1 MNIKGHL
8 LKILFFFVL
17 VGSIVNADI
26 RVIPIYEINGNNV
39 YYRTENGLKKLPN
52 ADAKTFEILDYH
64 IAKDKNSVYYWDEK
78 LNKIDPKTFEV
89 VEGYGITIFKDKNGI
104 YTFGKNYDK
113 LKIINFKENGIDID
127 FNDFKVI
134 SSKDPTIYRNKNDI
148 YFQKG
153 GKILQIKNVD
163 AKTFEEINGRSY
175 LDNKYYRDKN
185 NVYYFSEDK
194 MLKLENADRNS
205 VNELSENILKDKNY
219 VYFENQQIKG
229 LDINSF
235 KVIYENRISEPEN
248 LIKDKNGVYYIDEN
262 KKTLIKFRND
272 EIDTKSFKIANEI
285 LDNYFKDKNNVY
297 YLENYKLHK
306 LEDLDIETYQNISM
320 TRYKKDKNNLYFK
333 WKKVKNVNLDDVEII
348 ENDFIKIKDT
358 LYEISSFEEKEVE
371 IAPLTVD
378 INTFEHI
385 DNRYY
390 KDKTNIYYNKNGK
403 LKKIEDVNFKSFGI
417 LEENSYFGKDKNNIY
432 YKGDKLEKIDRNSFK
447 VLNESYDNSIIKDKN
462 GIYILAKESSIKTI
476 KIDKNIKNIDFNSF
490 EEITNYPYVFKDK
503 NAVYTLNTDDDKIAT
518 VFNFRG
524 IDYKINELSG
534 VNPNTFEMI
543 EPSYF
548 KDDKNVYYFSDKEK
562 MMIKVENVDTESF
575 EIMNDDYA
583 KDKNNAYYKGKIF
596 KEADS
601 KTLDKHYNEND
612 NGYKIRDKKKVYKI
626 KELN

>member
-8 LKILFFFVL
+8 LKILLLFVL
-17 VGSIVNADI
+17 AGSVANADI
-26 RVIPIYEINGNNV
+26 RVIPIYKINGNSV

-52 ADAKTFEILDYH
+52 ADAKTFEILGYH
-64 IAKDKNSVYYWDEK
+64 VAKDKNSVYYWDEK
-78 LNKIDPKTFEV
+78 LNKIDPKTFEI
-89 VEGYGITIFKDKNGI
+89 VEGYYITIFKDKNGI

-127 FNDFKVI
+127 FNNFKVI
-134 SSKDPTIYRNKNDI
+134 SSEDSTIYKNKNDI

-163 AKTFEEINGRSY
+163 AKTFEKINGRSY

-205 VNELSENILKDKNY
+205 VNELSKNILRDKNN
-219 VYFENQQIKG
+219 VYFENKQIKG
-229 LDINSF
+229 LDINSI
-235 KVIYENRISEPEN
+235 KVIYENGISEPEN
-248 LIKDKNGVYYIDEN
+248 LIKDKNGIYYIDEN

-272 EIDTKSFKIANEI
+272 EIDIESFGIANEM
-285 LDNYFKDKNNVY
+285 LDDYFKDKNNVY

-320 TRYKKDKNNLYFK
+320 TRYNKDKKHLYFK
-333 WKKVKNVNLDDVEII
+333 WKKVKNVNPDDVEII

-358 LYEISSFEEKEVE
+358 LYEIFNFEEKEVE

-403 LKKIEDVNFKSFGI
+403 LKKIEDVNFKSFAI

-432 YKGDKLEKIDRNSFK
+432 YKGDILEKIDKNSFK

-462 GIYILAKESSIKTI
+462 GIYILTKESSIKTI
-476 KIDKNIKNIDFNSF
+476 KINKNIKNIDFNSF

-503 NAVYTLNTDDDKIAT
+503 NAVYTLNADDDKIAT

-524 IDYKINELSG
+524 IDYKINELSDA
-534 VNPNTFEMI
+534 NPKKFDMMELN
-543 EPSYF
+543 YF

-562 MMIKVENVDTESF
+562 MIKKIKNADIKSF

-583 KDKNNAYYKGKIF
+583 KDKNNTYYKGKIF
-596 KEADS
+596 KEADV
-601 KTLDKHYNEND
+601 KTLDKHYDENN
-612 NGYKIRDKKKVYKI
+612 NGYKIKDKKKVYKT
-626 KELN
+626 KK

>member
-8 LKILFFFVL
+8 LKILLLFVL

-26 RVIPIYEINGNNV
+26 RVIPIYKINGNSV
-39 YYRTENGLKKLPN
+39 YYRTENGLEKLQN
-52 ADAKTFEILDYH
+52 ADAKTFEIF
-64 IAKDKNSVYYWDEK
+64 KESKSFGRDKNNVYYLGDK

-89 VEGYGITIFKDKNGI
+89 VEGYYITMFKDKNGI

-134 SSKDPTIYRNKNDI
+134 SSENPTIYRNKNDV

-153 GKILQIKNVD
+153 GKIYPIKNMD
-163 AKTFEEINGRSY
+163 AKTFEKINGRSY

-185 NVYYFSEDK
+185 DVYYFSSDK

-205 VNELSENILKDKNY
+205 VNELSKNILRDKNN

-229 LDINSF
+229 LDVNSF

-262 KKTLIKFRND
+262 KKTLIKFKNN
-272 EIDTKSFKIANEI
+272 EIDIESFGIANKM
-285 LDNYFKDKNNVY
+285 LDDYFKDKNNVY
-297 YLENYKLHK
+297 YLEDYKLHR
-306 LEDLDIETYQNISM
+306 LDNLDIETYQNIFM

-333 WKKVKNVNLDDVEII
+333 WKKVKNVNPNDVEII

-358 LYEISSFEEKEVE
+358 LYEISNFEEKEVE
-371 IAPLTVD
+371 ILPLAVD
-378 INTFEHI
+378 VKSFEYI
-385 DNRYY
+385 DNKYY

-403 LKKIEDVNFKSFGI
+403 LKKIEDVNFKSFEI

-462 GIYILAKESSIKTI
+462 GIYILTKESSIKTI
-476 KIDKNIKNIDFNSF
+476 KIDKNIKNIDFNNF

-503 NAVYTLNTDDDKIAT
+503 NAVYTLNTDDDKTVT
-518 VFNFRG
+518 VFSFEKN
-524 IDYKINELSG
+524 DYKLNKLNNIN
-534 VNPNTFEMI
+534 PKKFDMI
-543 EPSYF
+543 EFNYF
-548 KDDKNVYYFSDKEK
+548 KDDKNIFYFSDKEK
-562 MMIKVENVDTESF
+562 IMKKIENADIESF
-575 EIMNDDYA
+575 EVLNDDYS
-583 KDKNNAYYKGKIF
+583 KDKNSKYYHG
-596 KEADS
+596 E
-601 KTLDKHYNEND
+601 
-612 NGYKIRDKKKVYKI
+612 RI
-626 KELN
+626 K

>member
-8 LKILFFFVL
+8 LKILFLFFL
-17 VGSIVNADI
+17 AGSIVNADI
-26 RVIPIYEINGNNV
+26 RVVPFYEIHGNSV
-39 YYRTENGLKKLPN
+39 YYRTENGLEKLQN
-52 ADAKTFEILDYH
+52 SDAKTFEILGYYV
-64 IAKDKNSVYYWDEK
+64 AKDKNSVYYWDEK

-89 VEGYGITIFKDKNGI
+89 VEGYYITIFKDKNGI

-148 YFQKG
+148 YFQEG
-153 GKILQIKNVD
+153 GKIYPIKNVD
-163 AKTFEEINGRSY
+163 AKTFEKINGRSY
-175 LDNKYYRDKN
+175 THNKYYRDKN

-194 MLKLENADRNS
+194 MLKLENADINS
-205 VNELSENILKDKNY
+205 INELSENILKDKNN
-219 VYFENQQIKG
+219 VYFKNQQIKG
-229 LDINSF
+229 LDINSI

-262 KKTLIKFRND
+262 KKILIKFKND
-272 EIDTKSFKIANEI
+272 EIDIESFGIANKM
-285 LDNYFKDKNNVY
+285 LDDYFKDKNNVY

-333 WKKVKNVNLDDVEII
+333 WKKVKNVNPNDVEII

-358 LYEISSFEEKEVE
+358 LYEISNFEEKEVE
-371 IAPLTVD
+371 ILPLAVD
-378 INTFEHI
+378 VKSFEYI
-385 DNRYY
+385 DNKYY

-432 YKGDKLEKIDRNSFK
+432 YKGDKLEKIDRNSFR

-462 GIYILAKESSIKTI
+462 GIYILTKESSIKTI

-490 EEITNYPYVFKDK
+490 IEITNNPYIFKDK
-503 NAVYTLNTDDDKIAT
+503 NAVYTLNTDDDKTVT
-518 VFNFRG
+518 VFSFEKNN
-524 IDYKINELSG
+524 YKLNKLNNINPKKFDMMEL
-534 VNPNTFEMI
+534 N
-543 EPSYF
+543 YF
-548 KDDKNVYYFSDKEK
+548 KDDKNIFYFSDKEK
-562 MMIKVENVDTESF
+562 IMKKIENADIESF
-575 EIMNDDYA
+575 EVLNDDYS
-583 KDKNNAYYKGKIF
+583 KDKNSKYYHG
-596 KEADS
+596 E
-601 KTLDKHYNEND
+601 
-612 NGYKIRDKKKVYKI
+612 RI
-626 KELN
+626 K

>member
-8 LKILFFFVL
+8 LKILLLFVL
-17 VGSIVNADI
+17 AGSVVNADI
-26 RVIPIYEINGNNV
+26 RVVPFYEINGNSV
-39 YYRTENGLKKLPN
+39 YHRTENGLEKLQN
-52 ADAKTFEILDYH
+52 ADAKTFEIF
-64 IAKDKNSVYYWDEK
+64 KESKSFGRDKNNVYYLGDK

-89 VEGYGITIFKDKNGI
+89 VEGYYITMFKDKNGI

-113 LKIINFKENGIDID
+113 LKIINFKEDGIDID

-134 SSKDPTIYRNKNDI
+134 SSEDPTIYKNKNDI

-163 AKTFEEINGRSY
+163 AKTFEKINGRSY

-194 MLKLENADRNS
+194 MLKIENADRNS
-205 VNELSENILKDKNY
+205 VNELSKNILRDKNN
-219 VYFENQQIKG
+219 VYFENKQIKG
-229 LDINSF
+229 LDINSI

-248 LIKDKNGVYYIDEN
+248 LIKDKNGIYYIDEN

-272 EIDTKSFKIANEI
+272 EIDIESFGIANEM
-285 LDNYFKDKNNVY
+285 LDDYFKDKNNVY

-333 WKKVKNVNLDDVEII
+333 WKKIKNVNPDDVEII

-358 LYEISSFEEKEVE
+358 LYEIFNFEEKEVE

-403 LKKIEDVNFKSFGI
+403 LKKIKDVNFKSFGM

-462 GIYILAKESSIKTI
+462 GIYILTKESSIKTI
-476 KIDKNIKNIDFNSF
+476 KINKNIKNIDFNSF
-490 EEITNYPYVFKDK
+490 EKITNYPYVFKDK

-518 VFNFRG
+518 VFDFRG
-524 IDYKINELSG
+524 IDYKINELSEA
-534 VNPNTFEMI
+534 NPKKFDMMELN
-543 EPSYF
+543 YF
-548 KDDKNVYYFSDKEK
+548 KDDKNIFYFSDKEK
-562 MMIKVENVDTESF
+562 MIKKIKNADIESF
-575 EIMNDDYA
+575 EIMNDDYV
-583 KDKNNAYYKGKIF
+583 KDKNGEYYRGEKIS
-596 KEADS
+596 E
-601 KTLDKHYNEND
+601 
-612 NGYKIRDKKKVYKI
+612 IREI
-626 KELN
+626 K

>member
-8 LKILFFFVL
+8 LKILFLFFL
-17 VGSIVNADI
+17 AGSIVNADI
-26 RVIPIYEINGNNV
+26 RVVPFYEIHGNSV
-39 YYRTENGLKKLPN
+39 YYRTENGL
-52 ADAKTFEILDYH
+52 
-64 IAKDKNSVYYWDEK
+64 EK
-78 LNKIDPKTFEV
+78 LQNSDAKTFEV

-113 LKIINFKENGIDID
+113 LKVINFKENGIDID

-153 GKILQIKNVD
+153 GKIYPIKNVD
-163 AKTFEEINGRSY
+163 AKTFEKINGRSY

-194 MLKLENADRNS
+194 MLKLENADRKS

-219 VYFENQQIKG
+219 VYFEDQQIKG
-229 LDINSF
+229 LDVSSF
-235 KVIYENRISEPEN
+235 KVIYENRILEPEN

-272 EIDTKSFKIANEI
+272 EIDIESFGIANEM
-285 LDNYFKDKNNVY
+285 LDGYFKDKNNVY

-306 LEDLDIETYQNISM
+306 LDDLDIETYQNISM

-333 WKKVKNVNLDDVEII
+333 WKKVKNVNPNDVEII

-358 LYEISSFEEKEVE
+358 LYEISNFEEKEVE
-371 IAPLTVD
+371 ILPLAVD
-378 INTFEHI
+378 VKSFEYI
-385 DNRYY
+385 DNKYY

-432 YKGDKLEKIDRNSFK
+432 YKGDKLEKIDRNSFR

-462 GIYILAKESSIKTI
+462 GIYILTEKSNEI
-476 KIDKNIKNIDFNSF
+476 KINKISENQNNIDFNSF
-490 EEITNYPYVFKDK
+490 IEITNNPYIFKDK
-503 NAVYTLNTDDDKIAT
+503 NSVYTLNTDDDKTVT
-518 VFNFRG
+518 VFSFEKN
-524 IDYKINELSG
+524 DYKLNKLNNIN
-534 VNPNTFEMI
+534 PKKFDMI
-543 EPSYF
+543 EFNYF
-548 KDDKNVYYFSDKEK
+548 KDDKNIFYFSNKEK
-562 MMIKVENVDTESF
+562 IMKKIENADVESF
-575 EIMNDDYA
+575 EVLNDDYS
-583 KDKNNAYYKGKIF
+583 KDKNSKYYHG
-596 KEADS
+596 E
-601 KTLDKHYNEND
+601 
-612 NGYKIRDKKKVYKI
+612 RI
-626 KELN
+626 K

>member
-8 LKILFFFVL
+8 LKILLLFVL

-26 RVIPIYEINGNNV
+26 RVIPIYKINGNSV
-39 YYRTENGLKKLPN
+39 YYRTENGLEKLQN
-52 ADAKTFEILDYH
+52 ADAKTFEILGYH
-64 IAKDKNSVYYWDEK
+64 IAKDKNYVYYWDEK
-78 LNKIDPKTFEV
+78 LSKIDPKTFEV
-89 VEGYGITIFKDKNGI
+89 VEGYYITIFKDKNGI

-134 SSKDPTIYRNKNDI
+134 SSEDPTIYKNKNDI

-163 AKTFEEINGRSY
+163 AKTFEKINGRNY

-229 LDINSF
+229 LDVNSF

-272 EIDTKSFKIANEI
+272 EIDIESFGIANEM
-285 LDNYFKDKNNVY
+285 LDDYFKDKNNVY

-320 TRYKKDKNNLYFK
+320 TRYKKDK
-333 WKKVKNVNLDDVEII
+333 I
-348 ENDFIKIKDT
+348 
-358 LYEISSFEEKEVE
+358 
-371 IAPLTVD
+371 
-378 INTFEHI
+378 
-385 DNRYY
+385 
-390 KDKTNIYYNKNGK
+390 NIYYNKNGK
-403 LKKIEDVNFKSFGI
+403 LKKIEDVNFKSFEI

-447 VLNESYDNSIIKDKN
+447 VLNESYGNSIIKDKN
-462 GIYILAKESSIKTI
+462 GIYILTKESSIKTI
-476 KIDKNIKNIDFNSF
+476 KIDKKIKNIDFDSF

-503 NAVYTLNTDDDKIAT
+503 NAVYTLNTYDDKIVT
-518 VFNFRG
+518 VFSSKEN
-524 IDYKINELSG
+524 DYKINELSG
-534 VNPNTFEMI
+534 VNPNTFEML
-543 EPSYF
+543 EPNYF
-548 KDDKNVYYFSDKEK
+548 KDKKNVYYFSDKEK
-562 MMIKVENVDTESF
+562 MMIKIENVDTESF

-596 KEADS
+596 KETDA
-601 KTLDKHYNEND
+601 KTLDKHYNKKN

-626 KELN
+626 KELD

>member
-1 MNIKGHL
+1 MNIKRYL
-8 LKILFFFVL
+8 LKILILLVL
-17 VGSIVNADI
+17 VGSVANADI
-26 RVIPIYEINGNNV
+26 LVVPFFEIHENSV
-39 YYRTENGLKKLPN
+39 YYRTENGLEKLQN
-52 ADAKTFEILDYH
+52 ADAKTFEIF
-64 IAKDKNSVYYWDEK
+64 KESKSFGRDKNNVYYLGDK

-89 VEGYGITIFKDKNGI
+89 VEGYYITMFKDKNGI

-134 SSKDPTIYRNKNDI
+134 SSENPTIYRNKNDV

-153 GKILQIKNVD
+153 GKIYPIKNVD
-163 AKTFEEINGRSY
+163 AKTFEKINGRSY

-185 NVYYFSEDK
+185 NVYYFSSDK

-205 VNELSENILKDKNY
+205 VNELSKNILRDKNN

-229 LDINSF
+229 LDVNSF

-262 KKTLIKFRND
+262 KKTLIKFKNN
-272 EIDTKSFKIANEI
+272 EIDIESFGIANKM
-285 LDNYFKDKNNVY
+285 LDDYFKDKNNVY

-306 LEDLDIETYQNISM
+306 LDDLDIETYQNISM

-333 WKKVKNVNLDDVEII
+333 WKKVKNVNPNDVEII

-358 LYEISSFEEKEVE
+358 LYEIANFEEKEVE
-371 IAPLTVD
+371 ILPLAVD
-378 INTFEHI
+378 VKTFEYI

-462 GIYILAKESSIKTI
+462 GIYILTEKSNEI
-476 KIDKNIKNIDFNSF
+476 KINKISENQNNIDFNSF
-490 EEITNYPYVFKDK
+490 IEITNNPYIFKDK
-503 NAVYTLNTDDDKIAT
+503 NSVYTLNTDDDKTVT
-518 VFNFRG
+518 VFSFEKN
-524 IDYKINELSG
+524 DYKLNKLNNIN
-534 VNPNTFEMI
+534 PKKFDMI
-543 EPSYF
+543 EFNYF
-548 KDDKNVYYFSDKEK
+548 KDDKNIFYFSDKEK
-562 MMIKVENVDTESF
+562 IMKKIENADVESF
-575 EIMNDDYA
+575 EVLNDDYS
-583 KDKNNAYYKGKIF
+583 KDKNSKYYHG
-596 KEADS
+596 E
-601 KTLDKHYNEND
+601 
-612 NGYKIRDKKKVYKI
+612 RI
-626 KELN
+626 K

>member
-8 LKILFFFVL
+8 LKILFLFVL
-17 VGSIVNADI
+17 VGSVANADI
-26 RVIPIYEINGNNV
+26 RMMPFYEIHGNSV
-39 YYRTENGLKKLPN
+39 YYRTENGLEKLQN
-52 ADAKTFEILDYH
+52 ADAKTFEILGYH
-64 IAKDKNSVYYWDEK
+64 IAKDKNYVYYRDEK
-78 LNKIDPKTFEV
+78 LSKIDPKTFEV
-89 VEGYGITIFKDKNGI
+89 VEGYYITIFKDKNGI

-113 LKIINFKENGIDID
+113 LKIINFKEDGIDID

-134 SSKDPTIYRNKNDI
+134 SSEDPTIYKNKNDI

-163 AKTFEEINGRSY
+163 AKTFEKINGRSY

-194 MLKLENADRNS
+194 MLKMENADINS
-205 VNELSENILKDKNY
+205 INELSENILKDKNY

-229 LDINSF
+229 LDVNSF
-235 KVIYENRISEPEN
+235 KVIYENRISEPKN
-248 LIKDKNGVYYIDEN
+248 LIKDKNGIYYIDEN

-272 EIDTKSFKIANEI
+272 EIDIESFGIANEM
-285 LDNYFKDKNNVY
+285 LDDYFKDKNNVY
-297 YLENYKLHK
+297 YLEEYKLHR

-333 WKKVKNVNLDDVEII
+333 WKKVKNVNPDDVEII

-358 LYEISSFEEKEVE
+358 LYEISNFEEKEVE
-371 IAPLTVD
+371 ILPLAV
-378 INTFEHI
+378 NVKSFEYI
-385 DNRYY
+385 DNKYY

-462 GIYILAKESSIKTI
+462 GIYILTKESSIKTI

-524 IDYKINELSG
+524 IDYKINELSDA
-534 VNPNTFEMI
+534 NPNIFDMI
-543 EPSYF
+543 ELNYF

-562 MMIKVENVDTESF
+562 MIKKIKNVDSESF

-583 KDKNNAYYKGKIF
+583 KDKNGEYYRG
-596 KEADS
+596 E
-601 KTLDKHYNEND
+601 
-612 NGYKIRDKKKVYKI
+612 KIRENREI
-626 KELN
+626 K

>member
-1 MNIKGHL
+1 MNIKRYL
-8 LKILFFFVL
+8 LKILLLLVL
-17 VGSIVNADI
+17 VGSVANADI
-26 RVIPIYEINGNNV
+26 LVVPFYEIHENSV
-39 YYRTENGLKKLPN
+39 YYRTENGLEKLQN
-52 ADAKTFEILDYH
+52 ADAKTFEIF
-64 IAKDKNSVYYWDEK
+64 KESRSFGRDKNNVYYLGDK

-89 VEGYGITIFKDKNGI
+89 VEGYYITMFKDKNGI

-134 SSKDPTIYRNKNDI
+134 SSENPNIYRNKNDV

-153 GKILQIKNVD
+153 GKIYPIKNVD
-163 AKTFEEINGRSY
+163 AKTFEKINGHSY

-229 LDINSF
+229 LDVNSF
-235 KVIYENRISEPEN
+235 KVIYQNRISEPEN

-262 KKTLIKFRND
+262 KKTLIKFKNN
-272 EIDTKSFKIANEI
+272 EIDIESFGIANKM
-285 LDNYFKDKNNVY
+285 LDDYFKDKNNVY

-306 LEDLDIETYQNISM
+306 LDDLDIETYQNISM

-333 WKKVKNVNLDDVEII
+333 WKKVKNVNPNDVEII

-358 LYEISSFEEKEVE
+358 LYEISNFEEKEVE
-371 IAPLTVD
+371 ILPLAVD
-378 INTFEHI
+378 VKSFEYI
-385 DNRYY
+385 DNKYY

-417 LEENSYFGKDKNNIY
+417 PEENSYFGKDKNNIY
-432 YKGDKLEKIDRNSFK
+432 YKGDKLEKIDRNSFR

-462 GIYILAKESSIKTI
+462 GIYILTKESSIKTI
-476 KIDKNIKNIDFNSF
+476 KIDKNIKNIDFNNF

-503 NAVYTLNTDDDKIAT
+503 NAVYTLNTDDDKTVT
-518 VFNFRG
+518 VFSFEKN
-524 IDYKINELSG
+524 DYKLNKLNNIN
-534 VNPNTFEMI
+534 PKKFDMI
-543 EPSYF
+543 EFNYF
-548 KDDKNVYYFSDKEK
+548 KDDKNIFYFSDKEK
-562 MMIKVENVDTESF
+562 IMKKIENADIESF
-575 EIMNDDYA
+575 EVLNDDYS
-583 KDKNNAYYKGKIF
+583 KDKNSKYYHG
-596 KEADS
+596 E
-601 KTLDKHYNEND
+601 
-612 NGYKIRDKKKVYKI
+612 RI
-626 KELN
+626 K

>member
-1 MNIKGHL
+1 
-8 LKILFFFVL
+8 
-17 VGSIVNADI
+17 
-26 RVIPIYEINGNNV
+26 
-39 YYRTENGLKKLPN
+39 
-52 ADAKTFEILDYH
+52 
-64 IAKDKNSVYYWDEK
+64 
-78 LNKIDPKTFEV
+78 
-89 VEGYGITIFKDKNGI
+89 
-104 YTFGKNYDK
+104 
-113 LKIINFKENGIDID
+113 
-127 FNDFKVI
+127 
-134 SSKDPTIYRNKNDI
+134 
-148 YFQKG
+148 
-153 GKILQIKNVD
+153 
-163 AKTFEEINGRSY
+163 
-175 LDNKYYRDKN
+175 
-185 NVYYFSEDK
+185 

-205 VNELSENILKDKNY
+205 VNELSKNILRDKNN
-219 VYFENQQIKG
+219 VYFENKQIKG
-229 LDINSF
+229 LDINSI
-235 KVIYENRISEPEN
+235 KVIYENGISEPEN
-248 LIKDKNGVYYIDEN
+248 LIKDKNGIYYIDEN

-272 EIDTKSFKIANEI
+272 EIDIESFGIANEM
-285 LDNYFKDKNNVY
+285 LDDYFKDKNNVY

-333 WKKVKNVNLDDVEII
+333 WKKVKNVNPDDVEII

-358 LYEISSFEEKEVE
+358 LYEIFNFEEKEVE
-371 IAPLTVD
+371 IVPLTVD

-462 GIYILAKESSIKTI
+462 GIYILTKESSIKTI

-524 IDYKINELSG
+524 IDYKINELSDA
-534 VNPNTFEMI
+534 NPKKFDMMELN
-543 EPSYF
+543 YF

-562 MMIKVENVDTESF
+562 MIKKIKNVDSESF

-583 KDKNNAYYKGKIF
+583 KDKNGEYYRG
-596 KEADS
+596 E
-601 KTLDKHYNEND
+601 
-612 NGYKIRDKKKVYKI
+612 KIRENREI
-626 KELN
+626 K

>member
-8 LKILFFFVL
+8 LKILLLFVL

-26 RVIPIYEINGNNV
+26 RMMPFYEIHGNSV
-39 YYRTENGLKKLPN
+39 YYRTENGLEKLQN
-52 ADAKTFEILDYH
+52 ADAKTFEILGYH
-64 IAKDKNSVYYWDEK
+64 IAKDKNYVYYRDEK
-78 LNKIDPKTFEV
+78 LSKIDPKTFEV
-89 VEGYGITIFKDKNGI
+89 VEGYYITIFKDKNGI

-113 LKIINFKENGIDID
+113 LKIINFKEDGIDID

-134 SSKDPTIYRNKNDI
+134 SSEDPTIYRNKNDI

-163 AKTFEEINGRSY
+163 AKTFEKINGRNY

-229 LDINSF
+229 LDVNSF
-235 KVIYENRISEPEN
+235 KVIYENRISEPKN
-248 LIKDKNGVYYIDEN
+248 LIKDKNGIYYIDEN

-272 EIDTKSFKIANEI
+272 EIDIESFGIANEM
-285 LDNYFKDKNNVY
+285 LDDYFKDKNNVY
-297 YLENYKLHK
+297 YLEEYKLHR
-306 LEDLDIETYQNISM
+306 LDGLDIETYQNISM
-320 TRYKKDKNNLYFK
+320 TRYKKDKNNLFFK
-333 WKKVKNVNLDDVEII
+333 WKKVKNVNPDDVEII
-348 ENDFIKIKDT
+348 ENNFIKIKDT
-358 LYEISSFEEKEVE
+358 LYEIFNFEEKEVE

-447 VLNESYDNSIIKDKN
+447 VLNESYNNSIIKDKN
-462 GIYILAKESSIKTI
+462 GIYILTKESSIKTI

-524 IDYKINELSG
+524 IDYKINELSDA
-534 VNPNTFEMI
+534 NPNMFDMI
-543 EPSYF
+543 ELNYF

-562 MMIKVENVDTESF
+562 MIKKIKNVDSESF

-626 KELN
+626 KELD

>member
-8 LKILFFFVL
+8 LKILLLFVL
-17 VGSIVNADI
+17 AGSIVNADI
-26 RVIPIYEINGNNV
+26 RMMPFYEIHGNSV
-39 YYRTENGLKKLPN
+39 YYRTENGLEKLQN
-52 ADAKTFEILDYH
+52 ADAKTFESLGYH
-64 IAKDKNSVYYWDEK
+64 IAKDKNYVYYRDEK
-78 LNKIDPKTFEV
+78 LSKIDPKTFEV
-89 VEGYGITIFKDKNGI
+89 VEGYYITIFKDKNGI

-113 LKIINFKENGIDID
+113 LKIINFKEDGIDID

-134 SSKDPTIYRNKNDI
+134 SSEDPTIYRNKNDI

-163 AKTFEEINGRSY
+163 AKTFEKINGRNY

-219 VYFENQQIKG
+219 VYFENPQIKG
-229 LDINSF
+229 LDVNSF
-235 KVIYENRISEPEN
+235 KVIYENRISEPKN
-248 LIKDKNGVYYIDEN
+248 LIKDKNGIYYIDEN

-272 EIDTKSFKIANEI
+272 EIDIESFGIANEM
-285 LDNYFKDKNNVY
+285 LDDYFKDKNNVY
-297 YLENYKLHK
+297 YLEEYKLHR
-306 LEDLDIETYQNISM
+306 LDGLYIETYQNISM
-320 TRYKKDKNNLYFK
+320 TRYKKDKNNLFFK
-333 WKKVKNVNLDDVEII
+333 WKKVKNVNPDDVEII

-358 LYEISSFEEKEVE
+358 LYEIFNFEEKKVE

-462 GIYILAKESSIKTI
+462 GIYILTKESSIKTI

-524 IDYKINELSG
+524 IDYKINELSDA
-534 VNPNTFEMI
+534 NPNMFDMI
-543 EPSYF
+543 ELNYF

-562 MMIKVENVDTESF
+562 MIKKIKNVDSESF

-583 KDKNNAYYKGKIF
+583 KDKNGEYYRG
-596 KEADS
+596 E
-601 KTLDKHYNEND
+601 
-612 NGYKIRDKKKVYKI
+612 KIRENREI
-626 KELN
+626 K

>member
-1 MNIKGHL
+1 MNIKRYL
-8 LKILFFFVL
+8 LKILLLLVL
-17 VGSIVNADI
+17 VGSVANADI
-26 RVIPIYEINGNNV
+26 LVVPFFEIHENSV
-39 YYRTENGLKKLPN
+39 YYRTENGLEKLQN
-52 ADAKTFEILDYH
+52 ADAKTFEIF
-64 IAKDKNSVYYWDEK
+64 KESKSFGRDKNNVYYLGDK

-89 VEGYGITIFKDKNGI
+89 VEGYYITMFKDKNGI

-134 SSKDPTIYRNKNDI
+134 SSENPTIYRNKNDV

-153 GKILQIKNVD
+153 GKIYPIKNVD
-163 AKTFEEINGRSY
+163 AKTFEKINGRSY

-185 NVYYFSEDK
+185 NVYYFSSDK

-205 VNELSENILKDKNY
+205 VNELSKNILRDKNN

-229 LDINSF
+229 LDVNSF

-262 KKTLIKFRND
+262 KKTLIKFKNN
-272 EIDTKSFKIANEI
+272 EIDIESFGIANKM
-285 LDNYFKDKNNVY
+285 LDDYFKDKNNVY

-306 LEDLDIETYQNISM
+306 LDDLDIETYQNISM

-333 WKKVKNVNLDDVEII
+333 WKKVKNVNPNDVEII

-358 LYEISSFEEKEVE
+358 LYEIANFEEKEVE
-371 IAPLTVD
+371 ILPLAVD
-378 INTFEHI
+378 VKTFEYI

-462 GIYILAKESSIKTI
+462 GIYILTEKSNEI
-476 KIDKNIKNIDFNSF
+476 KINKISENQNNIDFNSF
-490 EEITNYPYVFKDK
+490 IEITNNPYIFKDK
-503 NAVYTLNTDDDKIAT
+503 NSVYTLNTDDDKTVT
-518 VFNFRG
+518 VFSFEKN
-524 IDYKINELSG
+524 DYKLNKLNNIN
-534 VNPNTFEMI
+534 PKKFDMI
-543 EPSYF
+543 EFNYF
-548 KDDKNVYYFSDKEK
+548 KDDKNIFYFSDKEK
-562 MMIKVENVDTESF
+562 IMKKIENADVESF
-575 EIMNDDYA
+575 EVLNDDYS
-583 KDKNNAYYKGKIF
+583 KDKNSKYYHG
-596 KEADS
+596 E
-601 KTLDKHYNEND
+601 
-612 NGYKIRDKKKVYKI
+612 RI
-626 KELN
+626 K

>member
-8 LKILFFFVL
+8 LKILLLFVL

-26 RVIPIYEINGNNV
+26 RVIPIYKINGNSV
-39 YYRTENGLKKLPN
+39 YYRTENGLEKLQN
-52 ADAKTFEILDYH
+52 ADAKTFEILGYH
-64 IAKDKNSVYYWDEK
+64 IAKDKNYVYYWDEK
-78 LNKIDPKTFEV
+78 LSKIDPKTFEL
-89 VEGYGITIFKDKNGI
+89 VEGYYITIFKDKNGI

-134 SSKDPTIYRNKNDI
+134 SSEDPTIYRNKNDI

-163 AKTFEEINGRSY
+163 AKTFEKINGRSY

-194 MLKLENADRNS
+194 MLKMENADRNS
-205 VNELSENILKDKNY
+205 INELSKNILRDKNN
-219 VYFENQQIKG
+219 VYFENKQIKG
-229 LDINSF
+229 LDINSI
-235 KVIYENRISEPEN
+235 KVIYENGISEPEN
-248 LIKDKNGVYYIDEN
+248 LIKDKNGIYYIDEN

-272 EIDTKSFKIANEI
+272 EIDIESFGIANEM
-285 LDNYFKDKNNVY
+285 LNDYF
-297 YLENYKLHK
+297 
-306 LEDLDIETYQNISM
+306 
-320 TRYKKDKNNLYFK
+320 KDKNNLYFK
-333 WKKVKNVNLDDVEII
+333 WKKVKNINPDDVEII

-358 LYEISSFEEKEVE
+358 LYEIFNFEEKEVE

-462 GIYILAKESSIKTI
+462 GIYILTKESSIKTI

-524 IDYKINELSG
+524 IDYKINELSDA
-534 VNPNTFEMI
+534 NPNIFDMI
-543 EPSYF
+543 ELNYF
-548 KDDKNVYYFSDKEK
+548 KDNKNVYYFSDKEK
-562 MMIKVENVDTESF
+562 MIKKIKNVDSESF

-583 KDKNNAYYKGKIF
+583 KDKNGEYYRG
-596 KEADS
+596 E
-601 KTLDKHYNEND
+601 
-612 NGYKIRDKKKVYKI
+612 KIRENREI
-626 KELN
+626 K

>member
-8 LKILFFFVL
+8 LKILFLFVL
-17 VGSIVNADI
+17 VGSVANADI
-26 RVIPIYEINGNNV
+26 RMMPFYEIHGNSV
-39 YYRTENGLKKLPN
+39 YYRTEKGLEKLQN
-52 ADAKTFEILDYH
+52 ADAKTFEILGYH
-64 IAKDKNSVYYWDEK
+64 IAKDKNYVYYWDEK
-78 LNKIDPKTFEV
+78 LSKIDPKTFEV
-89 VEGYGITIFKDKNGI
+89 VEGYYITIFKDKNGI

-134 SSKDPTIYRNKNDI
+134 SSEDPTIYKNKNDI

-153 GKILQIKNVD
+153 GKIYPIKNVD

-194 MLKLENADRNS
+194 MLKLENADRKS

-229 LDINSF
+229 LDVNNF

-272 EIDTKSFKIANEI
+272 EIDIESFGIANEM
-285 LDNYFKDKNNVY
+285 LDDYFKDKNNVY
-297 YLENYKLHK
+297 YLEEYKLHR

-333 WKKVKNVNLDDVEII
+333 WKKVKNVNPDDVEII

-358 LYEISSFEEKEVE
+358 LYEISNFEEKEVE
-371 IAPLTVD
+371 ILPLAV
-378 INTFEHI
+378 NVKSFEYI
-385 DNRYY
+385 DNKYY

-462 GIYILAKESSIKTI
+462 GIYILTKESSIKTI

-524 IDYKINELSG
+524 IDYKINELSDA
-534 VNPNTFEMI
+534 NPNIFDMI
-543 EPSYF
+543 ELNYF

-562 MMIKVENVDTESF
+562 MIKKIKNVDSESF

-583 KDKNNAYYKGKIF
+583 KDKNGEYYRG
-596 KEADS
+596 E
-601 KTLDKHYNEND
+601 
-612 NGYKIRDKKKVYKI
+612 KIRENREI
-626 KELN
+626 K

>member
-1 MNIKGHL
+1 MNIKEHL
-8 LKILFFFVL
+8 LKILFLFVL
-17 VGSIVNADI
+17 VGSVANADI
-26 RVIPIYEINGNNV
+26 RVMPIYKINGNSV
-39 YYRTENGLKKLPN
+39 YYRTENGLEKLQN
-52 ADAKTFEILDYH
+52 ADAKTFEILGYH
-64 IAKDKNSVYYWDEK
+64 IAKDKNYVYYWDEK
-78 LNKIDPKTFEV
+78 LSRIDPKTFEV
-89 VEGYGITIFKDKNGI
+89 VEGYYITMFKDKNGI

-134 SSKDPTIYRNKNDI
+134 SSEDPTIYKNKNDI

-163 AKTFEEINGRSY
+163 AKTFEKINGRSY

-205 VNELSENILKDKNY
+205 VNELSKNILRDKNN
-219 VYFENQQIKG
+219 VYFENKQIKG
-229 LDINSF
+229 LDINSI
-235 KVIYENRISEPEN
+235 KVIYENGISEPEN
-248 LIKDKNGVYYIDEN
+248 LIKDKNGIYYIDEN

-272 EIDTKSFKIANEI
+272 EIDIESFGIANEM
-285 LDNYFKDKNNVY
+285 LDDYFKDKNNVY

-333 WKKVKNVNLDDVEII
+333 WKKVKNVNPDDVEII

-358 LYEISSFEEKEVE
+358 LYEIFNFEEKEVE

-403 LKKIEDVNFKSFGI
+403 LKKIEDVNFKSFAI

-432 YKGDKLEKIDRNSFK
+432 YKGDILEKIDRNSFK

-462 GIYILAKESSIKTI
+462 GIYILTKESSIKTI
-476 KIDKNIKNIDFNSF
+476 KIDKNINNIDFNSF

-503 NAVYTLNTDDDKIAT
+503 NTVYTLNTDDDKIAT
-518 VFNFRG
+518 VFDFRG
-524 IDYKINELSG
+524 IDYKINELSDA
-534 VNPNTFEMI
+534 NPKKFDMMELN
-543 EPSYF
+543 YF
-548 KDDKNVYYFSDKEK
+548 KDDKNIFYFSDKER
-562 MMIKVENVDTESF
+562 MIKKIKNADIKSF

-583 KDKNNAYYKGKIF
+583 KDKNNTYYKGKIF
-596 KEADS
+596 KEADV
-601 KTLDKHYNEND
+601 KTLDKHYDENN
-612 NGYKIRDKKKVYKI
+612 NGYKIKDKKKVYKT
-626 KELN
+626 KK

>member
-8 LKILFFFVL
+8 LKILLLFVL

-26 RVIPIYEINGNNV
+26 RVIPIYKINENSV
-39 YYRTENGLKKLPN
+39 YYRTENGLEKLQN
-52 ADAKTFEILDYH
+52 ADAKTFEIF
-64 IAKDKNSVYYWDEK
+64 KESKSFGRDKNNVYYLGDK

-89 VEGYGITIFKDKNGI
+89 VEGYYITMFKDKNGI

-134 SSKDPTIYRNKNDI
+134 SSENPTIYRNKNDV

-153 GKILQIKNVD
+153 GKIYPIKNVD
-163 AKTFEEINGRSY
+163 AKTFEKINGRSY

-185 NVYYFSEDK
+185 NVYYFSSDK

-205 VNELSENILKDKNY
+205 VNELSKNILRDKNN

-229 LDINSF
+229 LDVNSF

-262 KKTLIKFRND
+262 KKTLIKFKNN
-272 EIDTKSFKIANEI
+272 EIDIESFGIANKM
-285 LDNYFKDKNNVY
+285 LDDYFKDKNNVY

-306 LEDLDIETYQNISM
+306 LDDLDIETYQNISM

-333 WKKVKNVNLDDVEII
+333 WKKVKNVNPNDVEII

-358 LYEISSFEEKEVE
+358 LYEIANFEEKEVE
-371 IAPLTVD
+371 ILPLAVD
-378 INTFEHI
+378 VKTFEYI

-462 GIYILAKESSIKTI
+462 GIYILTEKSNEI
-476 KIDKNIKNIDFNSF
+476 KINKISENQNNIDFNSF
-490 EEITNYPYVFKDK
+490 IEITNNPYIFKDK
-503 NAVYTLNTDDDKIAT
+503 NSVYTLNTDDDKTVT
-518 VFNFRG
+518 VFSFEKN
-524 IDYKINELSG
+524 DYKLNKLNNIN
-534 VNPNTFEMI
+534 PKKFDMI
-543 EPSYF
+543 EFNYF
-548 KDDKNVYYFSDKEK
+548 KDDKNIFYFSDKEK
-562 MMIKVENVDTESF
+562 IMKKIENADVESF
-575 EIMNDDYA
+575 EVLNDDYS
-583 KDKNNAYYKGKIF
+583 KDKNSKYYHG
-596 KEADS
+596 E
-601 KTLDKHYNEND
+601 
-612 NGYKIRDKKKVYKI
+612 RI
-626 KELN
+626 K

>member
-8 LKILFFFVL
+8 LKILLLFVL

-26 RVIPIYEINGNNV
+26 RMMPFYEIHGNSV
-39 YYRTENGLKKLPN
+39 YYRTENGLEKLQN
-52 ADAKTFEILDYH
+52 ADAKTFEILGYH
-64 IAKDKNSVYYWDEK
+64 IAKDKNYVYYRDEK
-78 LNKIDPKTFEV
+78 LSKIDPKTFEV
-89 VEGYGITIFKDKNGI
+89 VEGYYITIFKDKNGI

-113 LKIINFKENGIDID
+113 LKIINFKEDGIDID

-134 SSKDPTIYRNKNDI
+134 SSEDPTIYRNKNDI

-163 AKTFEEINGRSY
+163 AKTFEKINGRNY

-229 LDINSF
+229 LDVNSF
-235 KVIYENRISEPEN
+235 KVIYENRISEPKN
-248 LIKDKNGVYYIDEN
+248 LIKDKNGIYYIDEN

-272 EIDTKSFKIANEI
+272 EIDIESFGIANEM
-285 LDNYFKDKNNVY
+285 LDDYFKDKNNVY
-297 YLENYKLHK
+297 YLEEYKLHR
-306 LEDLDIETYQNISM
+306 LDGLDIETYQNISM
-320 TRYKKDKNNLYFK
+320 TRYKKDKNNLFFK
-333 WKKVKNVNLDDVEII
+333 WKKVKNVNPDDVEII
-348 ENDFIKIKDT
+348 ENNFIKIKDT
-358 LYEISSFEEKEVE
+358 LYEIFNFEEKEVE

-447 VLNESYDNSIIKDKN
+447 VLNESYNNSIIKDKN
-462 GIYILAKESSIKTI
+462 GIYILTKESSIKTI

-524 IDYKINELSG
+524 IDYKINELSDA
-534 VNPNTFEMI
+534 NPNMFDMI
-543 EPSYF
+543 ELNYF

-562 MMIKVENVDTESF
+562 MIKKIKNVDSESF

-601 KTLDKHYNEND
+601 KTLDNIIMKM
-612 NGYKIRDKKKVYKI
+612 IMAI
-626 KELN
+626 K

>member
-1 MNIKGHL
+1 
-8 LKILFFFVL
+8 L

-26 RVIPIYEINGNNV
+26 RVIPIYKINGNSV
-39 YYRTENGLKKLPN
+39 YYRTENGLEKLQN
-52 ADAKTFEILDYH
+52 ADAKIFEILGYH

-89 VEGYGITIFKDKNGI
+89 VEGYYITMFKDKNGI

-113 LKIINFKENGIDID
+113 LKIINFKENEIDID

-134 SSKDPTIYRNKNDI
+134 SSQDPTIYKNKNDI

-163 AKTFEEINGRSY
+163 AKTFEKINGRSY

-194 MLKLENADRNS
+194 MLKMENADRNS
-205 VNELSENILKDKNY
+205 VNELSKNILRDKNN
-219 VYFENQQIKG
+219 VYFENKQIKG
-229 LDINSF
+229 LDINSI
-235 KVIYENRISEPEN
+235 KVIYENGISEPEN
-248 LIKDKNGVYYIDEN
+248 LIKDKNGIYYIDEN

-272 EIDTKSFKIANEI
+272 EIDIESFGIANE
-285 LDNYFKDKNNVY
+285 
-297 YLENYKLHK
+297 
-306 LEDLDIETYQNISM
+306 M
-320 TRYKKDKNNLYFK
+320 
-333 WKKVKNVNLDDVEII
+333 LDDYY
-348 ENDFIKIKDT
+348 T
-358 LYEISSFEEKEVE
+358 LYEIFNFEEKEVE
-371 IAPLTVD
+371 IVPLTVD

-524 IDYKINELSG
+524 IDYKINKLSDA
-534 VNPNTFEMI
+534 NPNIFDMI
-543 EPSYF
+543 ELNYF

-562 MMIKVENVDTESF
+562 MIKKIKNVDSESF

-583 KDKNNAYYKGKIF
+583 KDKNGEYYRG
-596 KEADS
+596 E
-601 KTLDKHYNEND
+601 
-612 NGYKIRDKKKVYKI
+612 KIRENREI
-626 KELN
+626 K